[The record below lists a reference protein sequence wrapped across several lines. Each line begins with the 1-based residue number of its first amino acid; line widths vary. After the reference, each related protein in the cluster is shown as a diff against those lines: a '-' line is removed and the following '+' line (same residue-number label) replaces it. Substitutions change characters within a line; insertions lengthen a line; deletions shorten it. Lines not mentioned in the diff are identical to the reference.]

1 MDADEALIRA
11 FNLGTDDAGWTEEV
25 MDKAEL
31 LLPSLIE
38 AGYAARDDE
47 TNTWR
52 LTKTGVA
59 RHDEIVIEGP
69 H

>member
-11 FNLGTDDAGWTEEV
+11 FNLGMDDAGWTEEV
-25 MDKAEL
+25 MDEAER
-31 LLPSLIE
+31 LLPTLVA

-47 TNTWR
+47 ANTWWF
-52 LTKTGVA
+52 TKKGVA
-59 RHDEIVIEGP
+59 RHNEIVIEGP